1 MICAVDIGNTST
13 AAGLL
18 AGAEVR
24 ARTSLRTDATAA
36 PKAIWAEI
44 ARGLGDRIDVEGAI
58 VCSVVPKAT
67 PAVMQAIRA
76 GAGVEPVEFAA
87 KTPIGITN
95 RYEPPS
101 DVGADRLANA
111 YAAWKLYGLPAIIV
125 DIGTALT
132 VDCINEQAEY
142 LGGVIAPGIGI
153 SLDALHNR
161 TAMLPKVELEPPP
174 RVLGTSTV
182 SSIQSGVT
190 HGHSLMIAGLVD
202 KLRDELAFGPETR
215 VIITGGYTAVLGPQL
230 EAVSTLIEPEL
241 TLKGL
246 ALIHQAIARAR

>member
-1 MICAVDIGNTST
+1 MILAVDIGNTKT
-13 AAGLL
+13 AAGLVE
-18 AGAEVR
+18 GVEVR
-24 ARTSLRTDATAA
+24 AQASARTDQKAFFT
-36 PKAIWAEI
+36 AIWADL
-44 ARGLGDRIDVEGAI
+44 ADGLGNEPDVEGAI

-67 PAVMQAIRA
+67 PGVMAAIRR
-76 GAGVEPVEFAA
+76 GAGIEPIEFTAE
-87 KTPIGITN
+87 TPVGITN

-111 YAAWKLYGLPAIIV
+111 YAAWKLHGLPAIIV
-125 DIGTALT
+125 DSGTALT
-132 VDCINEQAEY
+132 IDCVTCDAEY

-153 SLDALHNR
+153 SLDALDNR
-161 TAMLPKVELEPPP
+161 TALLPRVELEPPP

-182 SSIQSGVT
+182 TSIQSGIT

-202 KLRDELAFGPETR
+202 KLRDELKFGPEAR
-215 VIITGGYTAVLGPQL
+215 VIITGGYTAVLGPQI

-246 ALIHQAIARAR
+246 ALIHQAIAGAQ

>member
-1 MICAVDIGNTST
+1 MICAVDIGNSST
-13 AAGLL
+13 AAGLM
-18 AGAEVR
+18 AGTEVH
-24 ARTSLRTDATAA
+24 AHTSLPTNAA
-36 PKAIWAEI
+36 VAPEAIWTKLAK
-44 ARGLGDRIDVEGAI
+44 GLGDKSDVEGAI

-67 PAVMQAIRA
+67 PNVMAAIRT
-76 GAGVEPVEFAA
+76 GAGVEPVEFTAD
-87 KTPIGITN
+87 TPIGITN

-125 DIGTALT
+125 DIGTGLT
-132 VDCINEQAEY
+132 VDCVNEQAEY

-182 SSIQSGVT
+182 TSIQSGVT
-190 HGHSLMIAGLVD
+190 HGHALMIAGLVD
-202 KLRDELAFGPETR
+202 KLRDELKFGPGTH
-215 VIITGGYTAVLGPQL
+215 VIITGGYTAILGPQI
-230 EAVSTLIEPEL
+230 EAISTLIEPEL

-246 ALIHQAIARAR
+246 ALIHRAITPTR

>member
-1 MICAVDIGNTST
+1 VILAVDIGNTKT

-18 AGAEVR
+18 EGTAVR
-24 ARTSLRTDATAA
+24 ARAAVRTGADAGPGAVWEDLS
-36 PKAIWAEI
+36 KK
-44 ARGLGDRIDVEGAI
+44 LGGKPAVEGAI
-58 VCSVVPKAT
+58 VCSVVPLAT
-67 PAVMQAIRA
+67 PVVRRAIHH
-76 GAGVEPVEFAA
+76 GTGLEPVEFTP

-111 YAAWKLYGLPAIIV
+111 YAVWKLHGLPAIIV

-132 VDCINEQAEY
+132 VDCINAQAEY

-161 TAMLPKVELEPPP
+161 TALLPLVELEAPL

-182 SSIQSGVT
+182 ASIQSGIT
-190 HGHSLMIAGLVD
+190 HGHALMIAGLVE
-202 KLRDELAFGPETR
+202 KLRDELGFSAEAH
-215 VIITGGYTAVLGPQL
+215 VVVTGGYTAVLDHQL
-230 EAVSTLIEPEL
+230 RLVSNLIDPDL

-246 ALIHQAIARAR
+246 ALIHDVLTGKA

>member
-1 MICAVDIGNTST
+1 MILAVDIGNTKT

-18 AGAEVR
+18 DGTRVLGRAEIWTDHK
-24 ARTSLRTDATAA
+24 AR
-36 PKAIWAEI
+36 PKALWAELVADLSG
-44 ARGLGDRIDVEGAI
+44 ARAIEGAVI
-58 VCSVVPKAT
+58 CSVVPLAT
-67 PAVMQAIRA
+67 PGVKEAIHE
-76 GAGVEPVEFAA
+76 GTGIEPVEFTA

-101 DVGADRLANA
+101 DVGADRLVNA
-111 YAAWKLYGLPAIIV
+111 FAAWKLYGVPAIIV

-132 VDCINEQAEY
+132 IDCINEQAEY

-153 SLDALHNR
+153 SLDALHTR
-161 TAMLPKVELEPPP
+161 TALLPLVELVPPP

-182 SSIQSGVT
+182 TSIQSGVT

-202 KLRDELAFGPETR
+202 ELRDELGFGAAAR
-215 VIITGGYTAVLGPQL
+215 VVITGGYTAVLGAQL
-230 EAVSTLIEPEL
+230 RQVSELIDADL

-246 ALIHQAIARAR
+246 GLIYNVLSECH